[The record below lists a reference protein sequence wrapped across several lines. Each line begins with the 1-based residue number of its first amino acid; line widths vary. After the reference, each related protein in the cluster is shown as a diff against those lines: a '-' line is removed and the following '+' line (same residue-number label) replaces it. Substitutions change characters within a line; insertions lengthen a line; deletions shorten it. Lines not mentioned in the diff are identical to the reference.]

1 MTQISHPSRSGARP
15 SMALASVA
23 DLETRLGEA
32 LRAQR
37 LERNLEQATLAE
49 RAGVSVNVVKR
60 LESGQGSSVHSLL
73 AVLRALGRESWLN
86 TLAPV
91 ATINPLTLPRA
102 AKPRQRV
109 RSKNTRG

>member
-1 MTQISHPSRSGARP
+1 
-15 SMALASVA
+15 
-23 DLETRLGEA
+23 

-37 LERNLEQATLAE
+37 LERNLEQATLAD

-60 LESGQGSSVHSLL
+60 LESGQGSSVRSLV

-102 AKPRQRV
+102 AKLRQRV
-109 RSKNTRG
+109 RSKKTRD